1 MDGKILVVDDE
12 DYTREII
19 KTIFNGEDIEVVA
32 AKDGYEAIAKIKKTD
47 FDVLA
52 MDIRM
57 PGLDGVETIAQ
68 IRKIDPKISIF
79 IMTGYGN
86 LDVLEKTKKDYDVYE
101 VVAKPFDIDA
111 LMEIVKKGIEM
122 KRKAKKS

>member
-1 MDGKILVVDDE
+1 MKGKVLVVDDE

-19 KTIFNGEDIEVVA
+19 KAIFDGEEVIIDAVE
-32 AKDGYEAIAKIKKTD
+32 DGFKAISKIKKEKY
-47 FDVLA
+47 DVLA

-57 PGLDGVETIAQ
+57 PGIDGVETISE

-86 LDVLEKTKKDYDVYE
+86 LDILEETRNKYGVYE
-101 VVAKPFDIDA
+101 IISKPFDIDV
-111 LMEIVKKGIEM
+111 LLDIVRRGIEL
-122 KRKAKKS
+122 RKAKN